1 MIQADF
7 IKKIEIYLDEHYD
20 LESHEIFGEQGKTLT
35 LFENIEIFFKKI
47 FGSFEGYFFWYLHK
61 LMKKKN
67 LTESQLIEK
76 ANLNK
81 NYFSMIQAD
90 DYFAIEREVFFE
102 LSVALQLNFE
112 ETNKFF
118 RLNFKK
124 SLHKNDKSDVIVAF
138 FIENKIDD
146 VFLLNETLEYFNLR
160 NLGRKKIFSDEI
172 KNLIEPIDDY
182 INKNYVSDIKFSVS
196 GDIRASELEEMF
208 LQLDSKF
215 EKNPQIFSDYL
226 FNLIR
231 EKNLSEVEVYKQ
243 SHLDRRIFSKLR
255 NEKDYM
261 PSKKTILAIAF
272 GMKLNLEETEEL
284 LKHGGYALS
293 VDLKFDLIMKYFL
306 ENKIYDLFL
315 INEILDYY
323 EFKPICN

>member
-1 MIQADF
+1 MIQSDF

-47 FGSFEGYFFWYLHK
+47 FGS
-61 LMKKKN
+61 
-67 LTESQLIEK
+67 S
-76 ANLNK
+76 
-81 NYFSMIQAD
+81 
-90 DYFAIEREVFFE
+90 DYQPR
-102 LSVALQLNFE
+102 
-112 ETNKFF
+112 K
-118 RLNFKK
+118 
-124 SLHKNDKSDVIVAF
+124 LHKNKKRDVIIEF

-146 VFLLNETLEYFNLR
+146 VSLLNETLEYFNLR
-160 NLGRKKIFSDEI
+160 GLNGEKIFSAEVE
-172 KNLIEPIDDY
+172 NLIEPI
-182 INKNYVSDIKFSVS
+182 KNYIDENHKWVEKYSISSDFHKNKVHKIF
-196 GDIRASELEEMF
+196 EEN
-208 LQLDSKF
+208 K
-215 EKNPQIFSDYL
+215 KTFSDYL

-243 SHLDRRIFSKLR
+243 SHLDRRIFSKLH
-255 NEKDYM
+255 NEEDYK

>member
-1 MIQADF
+1 
-7 IKKIEIYLDEHYD
+7 
-20 LESHEIFGEQGKTLT
+20 
-35 LFENIEIFFKKI
+35 
-47 FGSFEGYFFWYLHK
+47 
-61 LMKKKN
+61 MKKKN
-67 LTESQLIEK
+67 LTESQVLEK
-76 ANLNK
+76 ANLNE
-81 NYFSMIQAD
+81 NYFSMVRAD

-255 NEKDYM
+255 NEEDYK
-261 PSKKTILAIAF
+261 PSKQTILAIAF
-272 GMKLNLEETEEL
+272 GMELKLEETEKL
-284 LKHGGYALS
+284 LKSGGYALS
-293 VDLKFDLIMKYFL
+293 DEYKFDLIMKYFF
-306 ENKIYDLFL
+306 ENEIYDLFL
-315 INEILDYY
+315 INEVLDYY
-323 EFKPICN
+323 EFNPICY